1 MSFIHMRRLGIAAAL
16 ATSALLG
23 ACGDDSSGPNP
34 GSHPAAMLLD
44 SGDSPIDPRDY
55 ESGYSTLFFAV
66 TAAGFPLDTTTAED
80 STAIAQL
87 LAGKDVFFLPANRY
101 PGTTQ
106 ALNVIKD
113 FVQGGGTLVL
123 AGGQSHLTWV
133 NTTFGFTLGGANGY
147 YERHTMPKANGADG
161 TPFEGGPASILSNS
175 DVDLLDAGALPPNT
189 ALAYLGPDG
198 DTDASVAVIPSGA
211 GRIVYLGWDFYDAAP
226 IGLQDGGWRKILS
239 LTAGF

>member
-1 MSFIHMRRLGIAAAL
+1 MSQPTVRRIGVAAAL
-16 ATSALLG
+16 LASTMLS

-44 SGDSPIDPRDY
+44 SGDSPIDPRQYGDGF
-55 ESGYSTLFFAV
+55 SALFFAV
-66 TAAGFPLDTTTAED
+66 TAAGFPLDTTSVED
-80 STAIAQL
+80 STTIANL

-101 PGTTQ
+101 PGTTE
-106 ALNVIKD
+106 ALAAIKA

-123 AGGQSHLTWV
+123 VGDSHFSWV
-133 NTTFGFTLGGANGY
+133 NSTFGFTLGSANDY
-147 YERHTMPKANGADG
+147 YERHAMPKASGAAE
-161 TPFEGGPASILSNS
+161 TPFAEGPASILSN
-175 DVDLLDAGALPPNT
+175 DGVDLLDAGALPPNT

-211 GRIVYLGWDFYDAAP
+211 GRIVYLGWNFYDAAP
-226 IGLQDGGWRKILS
+226 IGLQDGGWRKIIS

>member
-1 MSFIHMRRLGIAAAL
+1 MLLSTLRRSGIVAAL
-16 ATSALLG
+16 FAGALLA

-55 ESGYSTLFFAV
+55 GSGFSTLYFAV

-80 STAIAQL
+80 STAIADL

-101 PGTTQ
+101 PGTVQ
-106 ALNVIKD
+106 ALTVIKD

-123 AGGQSHLTWV
+123 AGGQSHLGWV
-133 NTTFGFTLGGANGY
+133 NTTFGFTLASGGNY
-147 YERHTMPKANGADG
+147 SERHAMPKGTGADG
-161 TPFEGGPASILSNS
+161 TPFEGGPASLLSNS

-198 DTDASVAVIPSGA
+198 DTDASVAVIQSGA